1 MVLWSLA
8 VKRAWFLTKE
18 AQRRFPKLTSLSG
31 ATLADTTSARRVR
44 VRVAGRVVTV
54 DPAAADAPLDGEID
68 ASEVPE
74 RYRARSIRRVTI
86 SSDAPA
92 DIFNPLVEI
101 DVDSECVLATAPTAP
116 AAPCV
121 DDVREATAALFRK
134 CTVVAAAAPA
144 MFVPL
149 ACITFETLLDTTAD
163 PGALETLGQQYLRML
178 KVCLSKSPAAH
189 AAYERRCYGISTARL
204 RAELLETTNA
214 ALT

>member
-1 MVLWSLA
+1 MWSLA

-18 AQRRFPKLTSLSG
+18 AQRRFPRLTSLSG
-31 ATLADTTSARRVR
+31 ATLADAGSARRVR

-54 DPAAADAPLDGEID
+54 EPAAPDAPLDGEID
-68 ASEVPE
+68 PAEVHE
-74 RYRARSIRRVTI
+74 RYRARSARRVTI

-101 DVDSECVLATAPTAP
+101 DVPSECVLASAP
-116 AAPCV
+116 AAHNV

-149 ACITFETLLDTTAD
+149 ACITFETLLDNTAD
-163 PGALETLGQQYLRML
+163 PRALETLGEQYLRML
-178 KVCLSKSPAAH
+178 KLCLSKSPAAH
-189 AAYERRCYGISTARL
+189 AAYERRCYGISTSRL

>member
-1 MVLWSLA
+1 MWSLA

-31 ATLADTTSARRVR
+31 ATIADVSSGRRVR

-54 DPAAADAPLDGEID
+54 EPAAPDAQLDGEID
-68 ASEVPE
+68 ASEVHE

-116 AAPCV
+116 AASC
-121 DDVREATAALFRK
+121 DDDEREATAALFRK

-149 ACITFETLLDTTAD
+149 ACITFETLLDQTTDVA
-163 PGALETLGQQYLRML
+163 ALSTLGAQYLRML
-178 KVCLSKSPAAH
+178 KACVAASPDAQRVYSA
-189 AAYERRCYGISTARL
+189 RCYGHSTTQL
-204 RAELLETTNA
+204 RAELLATTNA